1 MKVKKTSPKKKA
13 LIAGVILVVLLA
25 IILNFESILGLGLN
39 LTMGKEFTQLQG
51 EPIVGEWYAKDI
63 PDAVSSDG
71 TRWQGYIRKGSANK
85 VMVMFFGG
93 GVSVDE
99 FTAARSMDVEGGFY
113 NPRITTGLN
122 VMAHG
127 IAKWGIGNDSKD
139 NPFRD
144 WSIIAIPYNNGDFH
158 AGAGE
163 MQYTA
168 LDGTQQ
174 TIYYNGYLNYR
185 KMMEEGLKY
194 IGSSP
199 EQVLITGG
207 SAGGF
212 GTAILADDVMSFF
225 PQTEDF
231 TVLVDSSLLITEN
244 WNNIMTEVW
253 KSPEKL
259 SKVVKSD
266 NITLDSLVAL
276 HQKHGDK
283 VKILFDC
290 SVRDNALARMQ
301 TYFDKGGMLSEIG
314 QAEGDR
320 FQMLLSEMVQN
331 MQEEIPGCGIYI
343 WDDVAQKEGHLT
355 AHTGTGTKIFFED
368 RKEGP
373 ALVEWIRNAVNG
385 DVKSYGLELVDKAD
399 KYAK

>member
-1 MKVKKTSPKKKA
+1 MKVKKISSKKKA
-13 LIAGVILVVLLA
+13 LIAGVTLVVLLG

-71 TRWQGYIRKGSANK
+71 TRWQGYIRKGSENK

-122 VMAHG
+122 VMARA

-174 TIYYNGYLNYR
+174 TIYYHGYLNYR

-320 FQMLLSEMVQN
+320 IQTLLSEMVQN
-331 MQEEIPGCGIYI
+331 MQENIPGCGIYI

-373 ALVEWIRNAVNG
+373 TLAEWVQNAVNG
-385 DVKSYGLELVDKAD
+385 DVKSYGLELLDKS
-399 KYAK
+399 Y

>member
-1 MKVKKTSPKKKA
+1 MKVKKTSSKKKA

-71 TRWQGYIRKGSANK
+71 TRWQGYIRKGSENK

-99 FTAARSMDVEGGFY
+99 FTAARSLDVEGGFY

-122 VMAHG
+122 VMAHA

-259 SKVVKSD
+259 SEVVKSD

-320 FQMLLSEMVQN
+320 FQMFLSEMVQN
-331 MQEEIPGCGIYI
+331 MQEKIPGCGIYI

-373 ALVEWIRNAVNG
+373 ALAEWVRNAVNG
-385 DVKSYGLELVDKAD
+385 DVKSYGLELLDKS
-399 KYAK
+399 Y